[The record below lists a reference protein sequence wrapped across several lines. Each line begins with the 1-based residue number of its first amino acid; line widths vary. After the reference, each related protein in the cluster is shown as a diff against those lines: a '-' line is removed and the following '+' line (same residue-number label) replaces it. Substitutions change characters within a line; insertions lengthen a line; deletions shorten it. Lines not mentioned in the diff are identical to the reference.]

1 MKIIFL
7 DAYTTNPGDL
17 SFSILEDL
25 GEFTAFEHSTKKEAL
40 ERGSDADVIITN
52 KHQICSERLAH
63 WPNCK
68 LIAIAATGYNNV
80 DLKACKK
87 RGIKVSNVKGYSTHS
102 VAQLTFASILN
113 IINKVSYYN
122 HEVKSGR
129 WSSSRDFSFY
139 DHSIRDLSKL
149 RIGIFGLGNIGLEI
163 AEIAKAFHM
172 DIIAVSKYPD
182 KAPDFIKIVE
192 QNELFETSD
201 VISLN
206 VPLNRTT
213 EYLINK
219 ASLSIMKKNA
229 ILVNTARGPL
239 INEEDLAI
247 HLRTNSDFSAVLDV
261 LSEEPP
267 TPDLSLLEL
276 SNCHITPHIA
286 WASLDARRSLIEG
299 IASNIRNFKAGTPSN
314 LVG

>member
-17 SFSILEDL
+17 SFDILESI
-25 GEFTAFEHSTKKEAL
+25 GEFTAFEHSTKEEAF
-40 ERGSDADVIITN
+40 ERGRDADVIITN
-52 KHQICSERLAH
+52 KHEICSERLAH

-68 LIAIAATGYNNV
+68 LIAVAATGYNNV
-80 DLKACKK
+80 DLEACKN
-87 RGIKVSNVKGYSTHS
+87 RGIIVSNVKGYSTHS

-113 IINKVSYYN
+113 VINKISYYN
-122 HEVKSGR
+122 QEVKSGR
-129 WSSSRDFSFY
+129 WGSNRDFSFY
-139 DHSIRDLSKL
+139 DHSIRDLAKL

-172 DIIAVSKYPD
+172 QVTAVSKYPD
-182 KAPDFIKIVE
+182 RAPTFIKIVNP
-192 QNELFETSD
+192 NELFETSD
-201 VISLN
+201 VVSLN
-206 VPLNRTT
+206 VPLNSTT

-219 ASLSIMKKNA
+219 TSLSLMKKNA

-247 HLRTNSDFSAVLDV
+247 HLRSNSDFHAILDV
-261 LSEEPP
+261 LSQEPP
-267 TPDLSLLEL
+267 ASDLSLIGLP
-276 SNCHITPHIA
+276 NCHITPHIA
-286 WASLDARRSLIEG
+286 WASMDARRSLIEG
-299 IASNIRNFKAGTPSN
+299 IASNIRNFKQGAPTN